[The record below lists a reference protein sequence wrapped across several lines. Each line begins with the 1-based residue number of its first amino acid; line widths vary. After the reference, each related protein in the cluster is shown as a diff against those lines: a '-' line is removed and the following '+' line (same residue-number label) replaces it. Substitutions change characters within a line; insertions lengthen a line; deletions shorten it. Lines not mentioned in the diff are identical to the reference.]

1 MIEWKNITGFKNVVD
16 NIYMIS
22 NNGDVLNKKL
32 INFSIKKT
40 KTKNIIHIMR

>member
-22 NNGDVLNKKL
+22 NNGDVLNKK
-32 INFSIKKT
+32 N
-40 KTKNIIHIMR
+40 